1 MKSERSLDV
10 ASFEVDAGSSRA
22 KSPGTG
28 GVLSQPAAP
37 GQPEKADDVAAR
49 EGESVMPEGG
59 WAPPSKW
66 GVLRHKHYRN
76 VFCASFV
83 SNTGNWMEMVGIQMI
98 VAKETGSLKML
109 GYFAAAQLLPI
120 LLLGIVGG
128 VVADRVNRK
137 KLLVTT
143 QAILMLLAGLVALAA
158 HYSTSLPDIT
168 LLGKHGP
175 ASGLVS
181 ALMVLSIL
189 QGIVIAFNMPG
200 WQVLTPRLVPKDELT
215 RAINLNGIQFNAARV
230 VGPGLAGL
238 ILWKLGSTPLFV
250 INTVT
255 FLAVV
260 ITIATTPDAPAPK
273 RAAIRNRCP
282 NCDYDITG
290 ISGKQCPECGVELS
304 AAALAGRRPGTA
316 VEEIREAAGF
326 IFLQRGPLAVFAAMV
341 MMSLLAAPLMRML
354 PLYVIDVYGM
364 HEADAD
370 WATGMLISV
379 LGVGAVLGGL
389 ALRYLPA
396 WYPKHHFIPV
406 AIFGAGVSITLF
418 SLTTSLAWG
427 YLAMFVVGAFWIWGF
442 NPAWAAMQHLVS
454 DAMRG
459 RVLAIANVAA
469 FGVTAFGN
477 VAAGW
482 LGESVEAW
490 LATGVVGAWAESHA
504 KSLGT
509 HAAVGLLALMLAGAG
524 VAMMVFRVPEV
535 DGLPRIKGVRR
546 SRLDFVE
553 ALIARQHWPA
563 NPEGAPEMQGR
574 EPV

>member
-1 MKSERSLDV
+1 
-10 ASFEVDAGSSRA
+10 
-22 KSPGTG
+22 
-28 GVLSQPAAP
+28 
-37 GQPEKADDVAAR
+37 
-49 EGESVMPEGG
+49 MPEGG
-59 WAPPSKW
+59 WTPPSKW

-143 QAILMLLAGLVALAA
+143 QAMLMVLAGIVALAA
-158 HYSTSLPDIT
+158 HYSSSLPDIT

-255 FLAVV
+255 FLGVV

-273 RAAIRNRCP
+273 RDQSRSAP
-282 NCDYDITG
+282 HE
-290 ISGKQCPECGVELS
+290 IS
-304 AAALAGRRPGTA
+304 
-316 VEEIREAAGF
+316 EAAGF

-341 MMSLLAAPLMRML
+341 MMSLFAAPLMRML

-364 HEADAD
+364 HDADAD

-379 LGVGAVLGGL
+379 LGIGAVLGGL

-406 AIFGAGVSITLF
+406 ALFGAGVSITVF

-427 YLAMFVVGAFWIWGF
+427 YVAMFVVGAFWIWGF

-454 DAMRG
+454 DSMRG

-490 LATGVVGAWAESHA
+490 LATGVAGEWAQSQA
-504 KSLGT
+504 KALGT
-509 HAAVGLLALMLAGAG
+509 HAAVGLLALMLASAG
-524 VAMMVFRVPEV
+524 VVMMIWRVPEV
-535 DGLPRIKGVRR
+535 DGLPRIKGARR

-553 ALIARQHWPA
+553 ALIAREHWPA
-563 NPEGAPEMQGR
+563 NPDATPEMQGR

>member
-1 MKSERSLDV
+1 MN
-10 ASFEVDAGSSRA
+10 GQ
-22 KSPGTG
+22 
-28 GVLSQPAAP
+28 GVGAP
-37 GQPEKADDVAAR
+37 GGSGAPE
-49 EGESVMPEGG
+49 
-59 WAPPSKW
+59 SKW

-120 LLLGIVGG
+120 LVLGILGG

-143 QAILMLLAGLVALAA
+143 QAMLMVLAGLVAVAA
-158 HYSTSLPDIT
+158 YFSSSLPDIT
-168 LLGKHGP
+168 LLGKHGA

-181 ALMVLSIL
+181 ALLVLSVL

-200 WQVLTPRLVPKDELT
+200 WQVLTPRLVPKSELT

-230 VGPGLAGL
+230 AGPALAGL
-238 ILWKLGSTPLFV
+238 ILWKVGTTPLFI

-255 FLAVV
+255 FMAVL
-260 ITIATTPDAPAPK
+260 IAISTTPDAPAPE
-273 RAAIRNRCP
+273 RDRTRSTRHEI
-282 NCDYDITG
+282 G
-290 ISGKQCPECGVELS
+290 E
-304 AAALAGRRPGTA
+304 AAA
-316 VEEIREAAGF
+316 F
-326 IFLQRGPLAVFAAMV
+326 IFKGRGPLAVFAAMV
-341 MMSLLAAPLMRML
+341 MMSLLAAPLMRMM
-354 PLYVIDVYGM
+354 PLYVIDVYGI
-364 HEADAD
+364 HERDAD

-379 LGVGAVLGGL
+379 LGIGAVLGGL
-389 ALRYLPA
+389 ALRYLPS

-406 AIFGAGVSITLF
+406 ALFGAGVSITLF
-418 SLTTSLAWG
+418 SLTTTLAWG
-427 YLAMFVVGAFWIWGF
+427 YVAMFVVGAFWIWGF

-454 DAMRG
+454 DGMRG

-490 LATGVVGAWAESHA
+490 LATGVAGEWAQTQA
-504 KSLGT
+504 KALGR
-509 HAAVGLLALMLAGAG
+509 HAAVGVLALMLACAG
-524 VAMMVFRVPEV
+524 VVMMIFRVPEV

-553 ALIARQHWPA
+553 ALLARQHWPV